1 MRLSYRKKTERSE
14 QFLRSA
20 MRVPH
25 SGSFARRIKIRPF
38 CLLGFSPREK
48 RRKLREAER
57 KRLCCFRRAPCLRCK
72 HFLHS
77 ATQIKKALQEQSP
90 HLPVVGHQ
98 TVTRKIEV
106 FPSQKDR
113 AQRAVFA
120 ISHVRFARMRELSH
134 GVLKSEKKVCSAFRP
149 AKNDANS
156 AKRKEKGYARFGK
169 YPVCFS

>member
-1 MRLSYRKKTERSE
+1 
-14 QFLRSA
+14 

-25 SGSFARRIKIRPF
+25 SGSFARRIKIRPY

-48 RRKLREAER
+48 RRKLRKAER
-57 KRLCCFRRAPCLRCK
+57 KRLYVFRQVPCLPSK
-72 HFLHS
+72 HFPHY
-77 ATQIKKALQEQSP
+77 ATQIKKHYKNNRRICRCGVIIDNILVILCKSI
-90 HLPVVGHQ
+90 H
-98 TVTRKIEV
+98 RKKAAV
-106 FPSQKDR
+106 F
-113 AQRAVFA
+113 FA